1 MTFFAYLLL
10 AICFK
15 NLRGQEI
22 RNLFPF
28 DEFFKVQKNR
38 TTNTYPTYTCNTRAD
53 VDRQCS
59 CDENCMQYG
68 ECCID
73 YMWTSA
79 MNPQHLDKYLAL
91 FEKRFDETRNG
102 LDCEQ
107 FKTKLPDGSI
117 SHKFYFVKSTCP
129 GGTARELEKKC
140 TDNDEGLPVLAIG
153 KKFLYKNM
161 FCAQCNLE
169 SRLVR
174 IDYHIL
180 CNGKIAILIGTRS
193 LLGIPCSTGYI
204 FRSL

>member
-1 MTFFAYLLL
+1 MTFLALLLL
-10 AICFK
+10 AICFNK
-15 NLRGQEI
+15 LHGQEI
-22 RNLFPF
+22 GHPFPF
-28 DEFFKVQKNR
+28 DEFFKIQQNG
-38 TTNTYPTYTCNTRAD
+38 TTNTYPSYTCNTPRD
-53 VDRQCS
+53 VDRKCS

-91 FEKRFDETRNG
+91 FETRFDESRNG

-107 FKTKLPDGSI
+107 FKTKLPDGTTI
-117 SHKFYFVKSTCP
+117 HKFYFVKSTCP

-140 TDNDEGLPVLAIG
+140 THNDEGLPVMIFG

-169 SRLVR
+169 SRIVK
-174 IDYHIL
+174 IDYHII
-180 CNGKIAILIGTRS
+180 CKGKISVTGRPIFLR
-193 LLGIPCSTGYI
+193 GIPCSI
-204 FRSL
+204 S